1 MKRRKRKKSPQKAS
15 GRTCKGAVLQNEILR
30 SIPDKEWQVISSKL
44 RVHEMPSHFV
54 MHEPHEASKFLY
66 FPQSGLI
73 SLVVFMQDGRTVE
86 AGIVGNE
93 GIVGMPAMMGYSRH
107 PLQEVVQISG
117 AALRIPLGDF
127 RKLAPRLPQLLNSA
141 NRYMAS
147 LGLQVAQTAACNRV
161 HDLEQRL
168 ARWLLMAHDR
178 VGSDTLAIT
187 QDFLATMLGTDRPSV
202 TLAEAVLATA
212 GAIEHARGVVKL
224 LDRQRLES
232 CSCECYS
239 VIFRHG
245 LGAGIDG
252 SRETGPAAATLS
264 KPHRPGTTIHGAGMQ
279 PASSRT
285 AGSSTSP
292 AATLPGQAAK

>member
-1 MKRRKRKKSPQKAS
+1 MRRRNREKSPPECS
-15 GRTCKGAVLQNEILR
+15 ERVCDGAVIQNEILC
-30 SIPDKEWQVISSKL
+30 SIPDKEWRLISRRL
-44 RVHEMPSHFV
+44 RALAMPSHFV
-54 MHEPHEASKFLY
+54 MHEPHRASKFLY

-117 AALRIPLGDF
+117 SALRIPLANF
-127 RKLAPRLPQLLNSA
+127 RKLAPRLPQLLDSA

-178 VGSDTLAIT
+178 VGSYTLAIT

-212 GAIEHARGVVKL
+212 GAIEHTRGVVKL

-232 CSCECYS
+232 CSCECYG

-252 SRETGPAAATLS
+252 SRKTGPAATTLS
-264 KPHRPGTTIHGAGMQ
+264 KPHRPGTTIHRAGMQ
-279 PASSRT
+279 PASHQT
-285 AGSSTSP
+285 AGSSASP
-292 AATLPGQAAK
+292 ATTLPGQAAK